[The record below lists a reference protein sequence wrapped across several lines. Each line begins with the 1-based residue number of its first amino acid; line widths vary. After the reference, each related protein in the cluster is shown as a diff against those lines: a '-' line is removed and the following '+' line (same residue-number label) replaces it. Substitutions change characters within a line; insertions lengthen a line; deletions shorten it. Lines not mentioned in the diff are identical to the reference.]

1 MEFGLS
7 PIPGFLFLCPFLR
20 FGSARTQFP
29 AAPNFFIFSPSSSGV
44 SAALLFLPS
53 CSFSFPS
60 CSFSFWAAVF
70 LLRCPVPCCLFPL
83 PSFLVSF
90 PVRPLPARP
99 LSSRPLPR
107 VPSFPHAFFSR
118 LLSRALSFPRALF
131 PARLFLHAL
140 FPACPLSRALSF
152 RALFPARPL
161 PRAPSFPCG
170 LFPRSLSRAP
180 SFPHAFFSRLL
191 SRALSF
197 PCALFPARSLSRAPL
212 PVRSLS
218 RALSFPCALFP
229 VRSLS
234 RAPSFR
240 ASRTYLPRLHSSRLE
255 PSPQL
260 EHSPTG
266 TSAERNGSGWNGS
279 KWGSNVCAIVFGAS
293 TGPSRAVYVT
303 KLLNIFRILLKY
315 LHNSK
320 RPRTFAVKF

>member
-44 SAALLFLPS
+44 SAALLFFFRTALFPSELFFFLPS
-53 CSFSFPS
+53 CCLPSEVSGALLPFSF
-60 CSFSFWAAVF
+60 
-70 LLRCPVPCCLFPL
+70 
-83 PSFLVSF
+83 
-90 PVRPLPARP
+90 
-99 LSSRPLPR
+99 
-107 VPSFPHAFFSR
+107 AFFPR
-118 LLSRALSFPRALF
+118 LLSRAPSSCTPSSCTPSFLTPSSPRALF
-131 PARLFLHAL
+131 PARLF
-140 FPACPLSRALSF
+140 F
-152 RALFPARPL
+152 
-161 PRAPSFPCG
+161 APP
-170 LFPRSLSRAP
+170 
-180 SFPHAFFSRLL
+180 
-191 SRALSF
+191 F
-197 PCALFPARSLSRAPL
+197 PCALFPAR
-212 PVRSLS
+212 
-218 RALSFPCALFP
+218 LFP
-229 VRSLS
+229 
-234 RAPSFR
+234 RASFCTPSFR
-240 ASRTYLPRLHSSRLE
+240 ASRTFLPRLHSSRLE

-320 RPRTFAVKF
+320 QPRIFAVKF

>member
-29 AAPNFFIFSPSSSGV
+29 AAPNFFYFQP
-44 SAALLFLPS
+44 LLFRGVCCPAVFFRTAL
-53 CSFSFPS
+53 FPS
-60 CSFSFWAAVF
+60 ELFFFLLGCCF

-83 PSFLVSF
+83 PSFLASF
-90 PVRPLPARP
+90 PVRPLPACPLPARP
-99 LSSRPLPR
+99 LSSRPLSSRPLSR
-107 VPSFPHAFFSR
+107 TPFFRAFFSR
-118 LLSRALSFPRALF
+118 LLSRALSFPRA
-131 PARLFLHAL
+131 
-140 FPACPLSRALSF
+140 S
-152 RALFPARPL
+152 
-161 PRAPSFPCG
+161 
-170 LFPRSLSRAP
+170 
-180 SFPHAFFSRLL
+180 
-191 SRALSF
+191 
-197 PCALFPARSLSRAPL
+197 SRAPL
-212 PVRSLS
+212 PAR
-218 RALSFPCALFP
+218 LFP
-229 VRSLS
+229 
-234 RAPSFR
+234 RASFCTPSFR
-240 ASRTYLPRLHSSRLE
+240 ASRTFLPRLHSSRLE

-320 RPRTFAVKF
+320 RPRIFAVKF

>member
-29 AAPNFFIFSPSSSGV
+29 AAPTFFIFSPSSSGV

-83 PSFLVSF
+83 PSFLASF

-118 LLSRALSFPRALF
+118 LLSRALSFPRA
-131 PARLFLHAL
+131 
-140 FPACPLSRALSF
+140 SF
-152 RALFPARPL
+152 
-161 PRAPSFPCG
+161 CT
-170 LFPRSLSRAP
+170 P

-197 PCALFPARSLSRAPL
+197 PRA
-212 PVRSLS
+212 
-218 RALSFPCALFP
+218 SFCT
-229 VRSLS
+229 
-234 RAPSFR
+234 PSFR
-240 ASRTYLPRLHSSRLE
+240 ASRTFLSRLHSSRLE

-320 RPRTFAVKF
+320 RPRIFAVKF

>member
-44 SAALLFLPS
+44 SAALLFFFRTALFPSELFFFLPS
-53 CSFSFPS
+53 CCLPSEVSGALLPFSFAFFPRLLSRAPS
-60 CSFSFWAAVF
+60 SP
-70 LLRCPVPCCLFPL
+70 RTLFPA
-83 PSFLVSF
+83 
-90 PVRPLPARP
+90 RPLPARP

-118 LLSRALSFPRALF
+118 LLSRALSFRALF
-131 PARLFLHAL
+131 PARLF
-140 FPACPLSRALSF
+140 
-152 RALFPARPL
+152 
-161 PRAPSFPCG
+161 PRASFCT
-170 LFPRSLSRAP
+170 
-180 SFPHAFFSRLL
+180 
-191 SRALSF
+191 
-197 PCALFPARSLSRAPL
+197 
-212 PVRSLS
+212 
-218 RALSFPCALFP
+218 
-229 VRSLS
+229 
-234 RAPSFR
+234 PSFR
-240 ASRTYLPRLHSSRLE
+240 ASRTFLPRLHSSRLE

-320 RPRTFAVKF
+320 QPRIFAVKF

>member
-7 PIPGFLFLCPFLR
+7 PIPGFLFLCLVLR

-29 AAPNFFIFSPSSSGV
+29 AAPTFFIFSPSSSGV

-83 PSFLVSF
+83 PSFL
-90 PVRPLPARP
+90 
-99 LSSRPLPR
+99 
-107 VPSFPHAFFSR
+107 AFFPR
-118 LLSRALSFPRALF
+118 LLSRAPSSCTPSSCTPSFLTPSSPRALFPARLFFAPPFPRALF
-131 PARLFLHAL
+131 PARLF
-140 FPACPLSRALSF
+140 
-152 RALFPARPL
+152 
-161 PRAPSFPCG
+161 PRASFCT
-170 LFPRSLSRAP
+170 
-180 SFPHAFFSRLL
+180 
-191 SRALSF
+191 
-197 PCALFPARSLSRAPL
+197 
-212 PVRSLS
+212 
-218 RALSFPCALFP
+218 
-229 VRSLS
+229 
-234 RAPSFR
+234 PSFR
-240 ASRTYLPRLHSSRLE
+240 ASRTFLPRLHSSRLE

-320 RPRTFAVKF
+320 QPRIFAVKF